1 MCSYQRR
8 HHSCGKSLGTA
19 EDRFPFLE
27 AGTANYSPAG
37 AAAAAAAAAMRK
49 NHHAVAMAP
58 PPSLCS
64 LRLR

>member
-27 AGTANYSPAG
+27 AGTANYSPP
-37 AAAAAAAAAMRK
+37 AAAAAAAAMTK
-49 NHHAVAMAP
+49 NHHAVAMALP
-58 PPSLCS
+58 SSLCS